1 MGIFS
6 CLKSCEEVAEVPK
19 KQTAPAQAALSSSEL
34 LINYQDEFVDINIRS
49 APLYGPVFNVTKYAD
64 ELFEFSAAYAKSK
77 MERMSK
83 LKDNIQNLDQST
95 LSPTE
100 IADLE
105 FLKDGL
111 VSMMLSPSTKNKIRE
126 TCYEFEI
133 PTSHLGL
140 LGQLVMA
147 FQSYQAFETIEDIN
161 NYKTRL
167 SKIAEK
173 FDEIILAYRVGIEKR
188 ITLPKESIDVM
199 ITQCDA
205 AITEDYA
212 NSPYNMN
219 KEKILQV
226 TGDAQFLIETI
237 KDKVIPSFKKLKS
250 FLQDEYIH
258 HARSSAG
265 IYDLPDSNRV
275 YTDLIYIYTSV
286 HYTAEEIHQMGLK
299 EVERI
304 WKLMVKTQE
313 QIFPGSSVEEFRISL
328 KDKSKYPS
336 LYFEKNEDI
345 IQSYKDL
352 LTEID
357 AKTPKY
363 FRTFPKF
370 RQCQIEAVPKA
381 MEKGTPLAFYRPGT
395 AQKSGIFMANCLL
408 HKESPAIMKTAITL
422 HEVSLTLED
431 ESKHVIKKMVKV
443 TAFVEGYGL
452 YCEYLGEDGR
462 LELEMFRALRLVI
475 DTGLHAKGWTVE
487 KSVEFM
493 MKYVTMTEAEI
504 LNDVKRY
511 CIMPAQAVTY
521 KIGEIKIKEIR
532 KFAEEQL
539 GDKFDII
546 EFHETLLSFG
556 NMSLNGLEKLMKK
569 WAADSKEKQ

>member
-6 CLKSCEEVAEVPK
+6 CLKSSEEAEVLK
-19 KQTAPAQAALSSSEL
+19 KQSAPAQSALSSSEL
-34 LINYQDEFVDINIRS
+34 LINYQDEFVDIIVRT
-49 APLYGPVFNVTKYAD
+49 APLYGPVFNITKYAD
-64 ELFEFSAAYAKSK
+64 KLFEFSAAYATFK
-77 MERMSK
+77 MERMTK
-83 LKDNIQNLDQST
+83 LKNNIQNLNQST
-95 LSPTE
+95 LSLSE

-105 FLKDGL
+105 FLKDG
-111 VSMMLSPSTKNKIRE
+111 E
-126 TCYEFEI
+126 TCYDFEI
-133 PTSHLGL
+133 PISHLGL
-140 LGQLVMA
+140 LGQLVMS
-147 FQSYQAFETIEDIN
+147 FQSYQAFETLEDIN

-167 SKIAEK
+167 SKIAEM
-173 FDEIILAYRVGIEKR
+173 FDEIIVAYRVGIKKK
-188 ITLPKESIDVM
+188 ITLPKESIDIM
-199 ITQCDA
+199 ISQCDA
-205 AITEDYA
+205 AITDDYA

-219 KEKILQV
+219 KEKILQI
-226 TGDAQFLIETI
+226 TGDSQFLISTI
-237 KDKVIPSFKKLKS
+237 KDNVVPSFKKLKS

-258 HARSSAG
+258 HARSSSG
-265 IYDLPDSNRV
+265 IYDLANSNRV

-286 HYTAEEIHQMGLK
+286 HYTPEEIHQMGLN
-299 EVERI
+299 EVDRI

-313 QIFPGSSVEEFRISL
+313 QIFPGSSVEEFRLSL

-336 LYFEKNEDI
+336 LYFEKDEDI

-352 LTEID
+352 LNEID
-357 AKTPKY
+357 TKTPKY

-381 MEKGTPLAFYRPGT
+381 MEKGTPIAFYRPGT

-408 HKESPAIMKTAITL
+408 HKESPAIMKTSITL
-422 HEVSLTLED
+422 HEANPGHHHQVSLTLED

-443 TAFVEGYGL
+443 PAFVEGYGL

-462 LELEMFRALRLVI
+462 LEHEMFRALRLVV

-487 KSVEFM
+487 ESVKFM
-493 MKYVTMTEAEI
+493 MKYVSMPETKI

-539 GDKFDII
+539 DDKFDII

-569 WAADSKEKQ
+569 WVADKKKEQ